1 MPLEFLEAAKLNL
14 PDSLLSGVAL
24 SLDETEQNIRKAF
37 KAAVPA
43 IIAGILHKTGRN
55 GEQSGVMDML
65 RNVNTSSALDGLQ
78 ELLDAKRSYAYPAAA
93 VPAYGIHSMIPD
105 WQKTIFGAKLIN
117 IINAISIFSD
127 IKSSSA
133 NTVLNIATPVTL
145 APIAKYVSEN
155 NLTLPDLHA
164 MLTGERTSI
173 IKAIPSGFNLTGS
186 LGIDKPEDIGTK
198 KVVTI
203 PEPLEH
209 QHNKPGLVIGKWVW
223 PLVLLATFGGLI
235 WFFSRKDE
243 PVAATS
249 GQINDTATQ
258 ISTRPADTSMVTP
271 VAGTMDSL
279 TGNFIYD
286 AGTEIQMKLP
296 DSTVLAVGDNSTE
309 AKLFRMLRD
318 TSFIIDTVDKTK
330 NWITFDRVY
339 FESDESMIKSESH
352 NQIKN
357 IAAILKNFPSSS
369 IKIGGYTDN
378 TGDTVQNNE
387 LSDARAK
394 IVMQQIINMGL
405 NPNKISEAV
414 GYGPDHPVC
423 PANDTEECKAKNRR
437 VDLKLASK

>member
-93 VPAYGIHSMIPD
+93 VPAYGLHSMIPD

-198 KVVTI
+198 KVVNI

-258 ISTRPADTSMVTP
+258 ISPRPADTSMVTP

>member
-43 IIAGILHKTGRN
+43 IIAGILHKTGRS

>member
-43 IIAGILHKTGRN
+43 IIAGILHKTGRS

-155 NLTLPDLHA
+155 NLTLTDLHA

-339 FESDESMIKSESH
+339 FESDESMLKSESH

>member
-155 NLTLPDLHA
+155 NLTLTDLHA

-339 FESDESMIKSESH
+339 FESDESMLKSESH

>member
-1 MPLEFLEAAKLNL
+1 
-14 PDSLLSGVAL
+14 
-24 SLDETEQNIRKAF
+24 
-37 KAAVPA
+37 
-43 IIAGILHKTGRN
+43 
-55 GEQSGVMDML
+55 
-65 RNVNTSSALDGLQ
+65 
-78 ELLDAKRSYAYPAAA
+78 
-93 VPAYGIHSMIPD
+93 
-105 WQKTIFGAKLIN
+105 
-117 IINAISIFSD
+117 
-127 IKSSSA
+127 
-133 NTVLNIATPVTL
+133 
-145 APIAKYVSEN
+145 
-155 NLTLPDLHA
+155 
-164 MLTGERTSI
+164 
-173 IKAIPSGFNLTGS
+173 
-186 LGIDKPEDIGTK
+186 
-198 KVVTI
+198 
-203 PEPLEH
+203 
-209 QHNKPGLVIGKWVW
+209 VIGKWVW

-339 FESDESMIKSESH
+339 FESDESMLKSESH